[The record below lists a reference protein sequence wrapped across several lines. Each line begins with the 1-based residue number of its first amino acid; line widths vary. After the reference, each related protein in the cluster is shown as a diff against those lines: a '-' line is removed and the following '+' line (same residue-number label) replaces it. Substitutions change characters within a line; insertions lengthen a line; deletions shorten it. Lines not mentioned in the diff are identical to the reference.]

1 LILEQYSQEQL
12 QEMSLVELAYLV
24 LSTKREALSFQQLVN
39 EVATLLNLSEEE
51 IRGRIAQFYTDL
63 NIDGRFV
70 CIGENS
76 WGLRAWY
83 PYDQIEEEMA
93 PVVRPKKKKKSID
106 DYDDFDDIDD
116 LDEDDFDYD
125 DLDEYGTE
133 DEELDDE
140 DMVAEED
147 EFGLDGE
154 YDDDMIDDEE
164 FDLEEDGLDDELDM
178 DETEEDE

>member
-1 LILEQYSQEQL
+1 MLEQYSQEQL

-39 EVATLLNLSEEE
+39 EVAALLNLSEEE
-51 IRGRIAQFYTDL
+51 VRGRIAQFYTDL

-93 PVVRPKKKKKSID
+93 PVVRPKKKKKSAE
-106 DYDDFDDIDD
+106 DYDDFDDIDE

-125 DLDEYGTE
+125 LDEY
-133 DEELDDE
+133 DEEVEVLDDE
-140 DMVAEED
+140 DVMNDED
-147 EFGLDGE
+147 EFTLDDE
-154 YDDDMIDDEE
+154 YDDEIIDDEE
-164 FDLEEDGLDDELDM
+164 FDLDDDHLDDELEI
-178 DETEEDE
+178 DETEEDGS

>member
-1 LILEQYSQEQL
+1 MLEQYSQEQL

-39 EVATLLNLSEEE
+39 EVAALLNLSEEE
-51 IRGRIAQFYTDL
+51 VRGRIAQFYTDL

-93 PVVRPKKKKKSID
+93 PVVRPKKKKKSAE
-106 DYDDFDDIDD
+106 DYDDFDDIDE

-125 DLDEYGTE
+125 LDEY
-133 DEELDDE
+133 DEEVEVLDDE
-140 DMVAEED
+140 DMMNDED
-147 EFGLDGE
+147 EFTLDDE
-154 YDDDMIDDEE
+154 YDDEIIDDEE
-164 FDLEEDGLDDELDM
+164 FDLDDDHLDDELEI
-178 DETEEDE
+178 DETEEDGS

>member
-1 LILEQYSQEQL
+1 MLEQYSQEQL

-39 EVATLLNLSEEE
+39 EVAALLNLSEEE
-51 IRGRIAQFYTDL
+51 VRGRIAQFYTDL

-93 PVVRPKKKKKSID
+93 PVVRPKKKKKSVE
-106 DYDDFDDIDD
+106 DYDDFDDIDE

-125 DLDEYGTE
+125 LDEY
-133 DEELDDE
+133 DEEVEVLDDE
-140 DMVAEED
+140 DMMNDED
-147 EFGLDGE
+147 EFTLDDE
-154 YDDDMIDDEE
+154 YDDEIIDDEE
-164 FDLEEDGLDDELDM
+164 FDLDDDHLDDELEI
-178 DETEEDE
+178 DETEEDGS

>member
-1 LILEQYSQEQL
+1 MLEQYSQEQL

-39 EVATLLNLSEEE
+39 EVASLLNLSEEE
-51 IRGRIAQFYTDL
+51 VRGRIAQFYTDL

-93 PVVRPKKKKKSID
+93 PVVRPKKKKKSVE
-106 DYDDFDDIDD
+106 DYDDFDDIDE

-125 DLDEYGTE
+125 LDEY
-133 DEELDDE
+133 DEEVEVLDDE
-140 DMVAEED
+140 DMMNDED
-147 EFGLDGE
+147 EFTLDDE
-154 YDDDMIDDEE
+154 YDDEIIDDEE
-164 FDLEEDGLDDELDM
+164 FDLDDDHLDDELEI
-178 DETEEDE
+178 DETEEDGS

>member
-1 LILEQYSQEQL
+1 
-12 QEMSLVELAYLV
+12 MSLVELAYLV

-39 EVATLLNLSEEE
+39 EVAALLNLSEEE
-51 IRGRIAQFYTDL
+51 VRGRIAQFYTDL

-93 PVVRPKKKKKSID
+93 PVVRPKKKKKSAE
-106 DYDDFDDIDD
+106 DYDDFDDIDE

-125 DLDEYGTE
+125 LDEY
-133 DEELDDE
+133 DEEVEVLDDE
-140 DMVAEED
+140 DVMNDED
-147 EFGLDGE
+147 EFTLDDE
-154 YDDDMIDDEE
+154 YDDEIIDDEE
-164 FDLEEDGLDDELDM
+164 FDLDDDHLDDELEI
-178 DETEEDE
+178 DETEEDGS